1 MGYKLNG
8 YKLDFIAE
16 NIVTYR
22 KRDAKRRLYVDMGDK
37 STGET
42 AYGYLAQVY
51 PVKSYDKGWDWA
63 DFTLIFESEKDR
75 NDAYNDMN
83 AAISAWKE
91 AEAAL
96 NDDSPLRPPT
106 PQQPSTTDEE
116 EDEDDEKEKATD
128 LTTYIII
135 GVAAVAVIILL
146 LWNPR
151 RK

>member
-1 MGYKLNG
+1 
-8 YKLDFIAE
+8 
-16 NIVTYR
+16 
-22 KRDAKRRLYVDMGDK
+22 
-37 STGET
+37 
-42 AYGYLAQVY
+42 
-51 PVKSYDKGWDWA
+51 
-63 DFTLIFESEKDR
+63 
-75 NDAYNDMN
+75 MN

-106 PQQPSTTDEE
+106 PSQPSTPDEE

-128 LTTYIII
+128 LSTYIII